1 MTFPFA
7 LLKNAPLS
15 KGSPTGRIS
24 SAMLATLLST
34 LTVFILGTA
43 NEASACPKVR
53 RLVDFNC
60 DQQLK
65 IVAAGDSIV
74 FGRGDLDNRNR
85 GGWVKR
91 LGPLLKVP
99 AVQNLGVPG
108 ITTEQLFSRLKKA
121 FRNPNSSLRA
131 RAIDADIFIIGAG
144 ANDFYDHGDP
154 SLTARNL
161 KRIVAMVRQELG
173 RGGRTAPHVL
183 LAKLTPTTRGFQRSF
198 TVNVNILLARYRSE
212 ALPSYL
218 RFDLM
223 DELEVSYDGLHPR
236 ATGYEQLATLA
247 ADYIRGDGTTDMT
260 ALRPDKDRD
269 GIYDKFETS
278 SFGTDPRVKDTDT
291 DGLSDGAEQ
300 FTHSTDPLIADTD
313 ADGTSDGDEVAL
325 GRNPLAAD

>member
-1 MTFPFA
+1 
-7 LLKNAPLS
+7 
-15 KGSPTGRIS
+15 
-24 SAMLATLLST
+24 
-34 LTVFILGTA
+34 
-43 NEASACPKVR
+43 
-53 RLVDFNC
+53 
-60 DQQLK
+60 
-65 IVAAGDSIV
+65 
-74 FGRGDLDNRNR
+74 LDNGNR

-108 ITTEQLFSRLKKA
+108 ITTSELYSRLKKA

-131 RAIDADIFIIGAG
+131 RALDADIFIIGAG

-173 RGGRTAPHVL
+173 RGDHVAPYVL

-198 TVNVNILLARYRSE
+198 MENVNILLARYRSD

-236 ATGYEQLATLA
+236 ATGYVELASIA
-247 ADYIRGDGTTDMT
+247 ASYIKGEGTTRML
-260 ALRPDKDRD
+260 ALRPDSDSD
-269 GIYDKFETS
+269 GIFDKFETS
-278 SFGTDPRVKDTDT
+278 SFGTNPNVKDTDV
-291 DGLSDGAEQ
+291 DGLSDGNEQ
-300 FTHSTDPLIADTD
+300 FTYGTNPLLSDTD
-313 ADGTSDGDEVAL
+313 ADGTSDGDEVAV